1 MTIEGVAFDGPLSGC
16 TVCADVNGNGG
27 CDGFEPSTTTNS
39 TGGYTVEVTAAQRA
53 VMLAEDGSLLLP
65 QSTRCIDSH
74 TGLAQLYQLT
84 GRHGATAIN
93 PFTTMATTLPASAP
107 TTAASRLAGPT
118 RIPGRRKLTFE
129 QQMVSLRNV
138 MAVTQTRLIQTI
150 DLAAFDPYSAI
161 ATGRDI
167 CLASEIAVRSAQT
180 QSAILQLATIRQV
193 VTNPTANLSVSA
205 AVVVPALADKLVSV
219 GYSQMAIP
227 AFYVP
232 LFPPGLTGPVTNALK
247 TALAASYN
255 HLESSITACPM
266 LDLWQARI
274 MALHNMKRADHCT
287 QPMIWDEALAASAA
301 SHAGGCPL
309 SMDTH
314 STIANV
320 SENVVHAATPSDDPE
335 AVVETLF
342 QSWYDQQLP
351 NYGFATA
358 LGPCPGGFRY
368 QTAAGSE
375 CIATGANRVEELTRL
390 LWGSHN
396 IMGCA
401 YRGCAVGKVL
411 VCHYSKRDC
420 TGGSDCVGNV
430 PDQFQANVRAVNP
443 YGPGPCTQRAWD
455 DITETSVRSYATQA
469 HTPAEI
475 RRLLANT
482 IDPATFVESTSTAGL
497 TNASNIATIPVRE
510 PLPPSPPWAGAP
522 PSLPI
527 TTGGS
532 AVTTEDG
539 AAPDASWVWIL
550 IFILCLVLLLLCC
563 CYCTLYRMSGGEPE
577 LWLKTHYSHRNKA
590 IFGYASED
598 DQAKAAADL
607 AICQKA
613 MGDAFATYPSILTA
627 YYYMRRD
634 HKNWILAGG
643 IDEARKGVVVDY
655 QPPYAE
661 KPSKP
666 KPAIAQPKAVDA
678 PAKLLPDG
686 PSIDA
691 DLDAEFA
698 ESPEDR
704 TRRIEWIKYY
714 VREGDLQKAFDL
726 GWDGKPFRQDKVVKS
741 PSGSAGSDAGSDDTP
756 PAGKAS
762 AAVEGAGATSD
773 AERQAMH
780 RI

>member
-1 MTIEGVAFDGPLSGC
+1 M
-16 TVCADVNGNGG
+16 
-27 CDGFEPSTTTNS
+27 
-39 TGGYTVEVTAAQRA
+39 
-53 VMLAEDGSLLLP
+53 
-65 QSTRCIDSH
+65 
-74 TGLAQLYQLT
+74 
-84 GRHGATAIN
+84 
-93 PFTTMATTLPASAP
+93 
-107 TTAASRLAGPT
+107 
-118 RIPGRRKLTFE
+118 
-129 QQMVSLRNV
+129 
-138 MAVTQTRLIQTI
+138 
-150 DLAAFDPYSAI
+150 
-161 ATGRDI
+161 
-167 CLASEIAVRSAQT
+167 
-180 QSAILQLATIRQV
+180 
-193 VTNPTANLSVSA
+193 
-205 AVVVPALADKLVSV
+205 VVPALADKLVSV

-255 HLESSITACPM
+255 HLE
-266 LDLWQARI
+266 LDHRLPDARSVAARI
-274 MALHNMKRADHCT
+274 MALHNMKRADHCA

-320 SENVVHAATPSDDPE
+320 SENVVHAATPSDDPV

-563 CYCTLYRMSGGEPE
+563 CCCCIYHQGGEPE

-613 MGDAFATYPSILTA
+613 MGDAFATYPSIITA

-634 HKNWILAGG
+634 H
-643 IDEARKGVVVDY
+643 
-655 QPPYAE
+655 Q
-661 KPSKP
+661 
-666 KPAIAQPKAVDA
+666 
-678 PAKLLPDG
+678 KL
-686 PSIDA
+686 
-691 DLDAEFA
+691 
-698 ESPEDR
+698 
-704 TRRIEWIKYY
+704 
-714 VREGDLQKAFDL
+714 DL
-726 GWDGKPFRQDKVVKS
+726 GGQHRRGAERRRRRLPAAVRREAFEAKAGRAAAKGGGGARQAAARRAEHRRGPRRRVRRVARGSHSSHRMDQILCARGRLAEGAFRFGMGWEALPARQGR
-741 PSGSAGSDAGSDDTP
+741 PSRRPGPPAPTPGRMTP
-756 PAGKAS
+756 PCWKSVCGH
-762 AAVEGAGATSD
+762 VEGAGATSGCKRGRLCI
-773 AERQAMH
+773 AFER
-780 RI
+780 RGG